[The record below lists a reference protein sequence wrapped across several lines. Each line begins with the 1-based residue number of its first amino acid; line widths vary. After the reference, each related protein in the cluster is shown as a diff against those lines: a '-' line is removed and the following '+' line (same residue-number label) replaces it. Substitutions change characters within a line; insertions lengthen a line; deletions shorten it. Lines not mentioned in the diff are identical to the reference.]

1 MAMQTRRVDFI
12 GLLCL
17 IALAHALLFIG
28 ELWQLRVH
36 LSHSVNAALFV
47 LNLYFLLNG
56 FLLAPCL
63 SRLRRLLYP
72 FGYLLLGLVF
82 FGLHPDWRPSFFI
95 FGLFYISF
103 YRSPL
108 ALGLLGVFILCH
120 VLAQPYS
127 IPAFLT
133 LGAAFALT
141 YTVRRGGAEGF
152 RTFCLGWG
160 VTVFL
165 LLLFPLVCFVLA
177 DSPQTLLE
185 TYRRPEVRDALR
197 TSLVSASLSTL
208 LTLVFGVP
216 LAYAM
221 ARLDFPGKKALDAA
235 LDVPILIPH
244 SAVGVAFLVLLGS
257 KGPWGE
263 WVRIPGTMAGILLCQ
278 VFVSAPFLI
287 KTSMT
292 AFGAVDVHLEVL
304 ARTLGASSVGAFGRI
319 ALPLAA
325 RGIFVGC
332 ILAWSRAISEMG
344 SIAIVAYYPMTAPI
358 LVFDKSSQAGLEQAR
373 PIAVLL
379 VLCCLWMF
387 IGLQWIRSAAF
398 KRLLAGEGRE
408 A

>member
-1 MAMQTRRVDFI
+1 VFEKRVDFI
-12 GLLCL
+12 ALLFLVGLV
-17 IALAHALLFIG
+17 HVLLFIG
-28 ELWQLRVH
+28 EVQQLTVH

-47 LNLYFLLNG
+47 INLYFLFNG
-56 FLLAPCL
+56 FLLARL
-63 SRLRRLLYP
+63 VSRVRLILYP
-72 FGYLLLGLVF
+72 VGYALLLWVF
-82 FGLHPDWRPSFFI
+82 FGVNPDWRPSFFI
-95 FGLFYISF
+95 FGLFYISL

-108 ALGLLGVFILCH
+108 AFGLLTIFIVCH

-133 LGAAFALT
+133 LGAVFAAT
-141 YTVRRGGAEGF
+141 YAVRRAGTEWF
-152 RTFCLGWG
+152 RTLCLGWG
-160 VTVFL
+160 LLVFL
-165 LLLFPLVCFVLA
+165 GLLFPLVCFVLA

-197 TSLVSASLSTL
+197 TSFASASLATL
-208 LTLVFGVP
+208 ITAVFGVP

-221 ARLDFPGKKALDAA
+221 VRLDFPGRKVLDAV

-263 WVRIPGTMAGILLCQ
+263 WIKVPGTLAGIVLCQ

-304 ARTLGASSVGAFGRI
+304 ARTLGASSLGAFGRV

-325 RGIFVGC
+325 RGIFVGG

-344 SIAIVAYYPMTAPI
+344 SIATLSYYPMTAPI

-387 IGLQWIRSAAF
+387 IGLQWLRSAAF
-398 KRLLAGEGRE
+398 KRFLAGDG
-408 A
+408 

>member
-1 MAMQTRRVDFI
+1 MIRPTRRVDFI
-12 GLLCL
+12 GWLFLLVVL
-17 IALAHALLFIG
+17 HGLLFAG
-28 ELWQLRVH
+28 EVQQLRVRLGH
-36 LSHSVNAALFV
+36 PINAAFFV
-47 LNLYFLLNG
+47 LNLYFLWNG
-56 FLLAPCL
+56 FFLAPVL
-63 SRLRRLLYP
+63 SPLRR
-72 FGYLLLGLVF
+72 FGYPLGYVLIWLVF
-82 FGLHPDWRPSFFI
+82 FVGNPDWRPSFFI
-95 FGLFYISF
+95 FGLLYISF
-103 YRSPL
+103 YRSPF
-108 ALGLLGVFILCH
+108 ALGWLGIFILCH
-120 VLAQPYS
+120 LLAQPYS

-133 LGAAFALT
+133 LGAAFAVT
-141 YTVRRGGAEGF
+141 YAVRQAGTDWF
-152 RTFCLGWG
+152 RTLCLGWG
-160 VTVFL
+160 LVVFL
-165 LLLFPLVCFVLA
+165 GLLFPLVCFVLT

-185 TYRRPEVRDALR
+185 TYHRPEVRDALR
-197 TSLVSASLSTL
+197 TSLVSASLATL
-208 LTLVFGVP
+208 LTVAFGVP

-221 ARLDFPGKKALDAA
+221 VRLEFPGKKVVEAI

-244 SAVGVAFLVLLGS
+244 SAVGVAFLALLGS

-263 WVRIPGTMAGILLCQ
+263 WIKVPGTMAGILLCQ

-304 ARTLGASSVGAFGRI
+304 ARTLGASSFGAFGRI

-344 SIAIVAYYPMTAPI
+344 SIAVVAYYPMTAPI

-387 IGLQWIRSAAF
+387 IGLQWVRSVAF
-398 KRLLAGEGRE
+398 KRFLAGET
-408 A
+408 AA